1 MLVEPHT
8 AIPFNS
14 IKQTFV
20 ADVKF
25 LFFQWKN
32 VTDKGTGDKSVF
44 KLFPE
49 SCTSFR
55 MISNIHDS
63 ESTPTN

>member
-25 LFFQWKN
+25 LFFPVK
-32 VTDKGTGDKSVF
+32 K
-44 KLFPE
+44 
-49 SCTSFR
+49 R
-55 MISNIHDS
+55 H
-63 ESTPTN
+63 

>member
-25 LFFQWKN
+25 HFSSENN
-32 VTDKGTGDKSVF
+32 VTAKGTGDKSVF
-44 KLFPE
+44 KLFAE
-49 SCTSFR
+49 TCTLFR

-63 ESTPTN
+63 ESTPTK